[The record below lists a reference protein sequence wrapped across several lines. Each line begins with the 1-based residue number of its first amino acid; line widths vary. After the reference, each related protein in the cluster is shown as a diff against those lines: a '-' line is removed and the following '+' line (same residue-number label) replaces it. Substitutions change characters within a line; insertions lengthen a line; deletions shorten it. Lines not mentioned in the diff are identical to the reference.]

1 MPSPSSPYHRVF
13 MFQSAGRRFSFPS
26 WISGALLPGAIILAA
41 AGIAGGALSIAPAEA
56 AGVQLA
62 PHRAVYS
69 MKLGSLRSG
78 SSTVDARGAMYVEWS
93 EACDGWTVTQR
104 VKLALT
110 TAQGDDIETDSNYSS
125 WEAKDGRSY
134 RFTVRNMR
142 DGRLSEELRG
152 EANLAA
158 NAGTGEALFTT
169 PVGTRFALPK
179 AAVFPTEHTV
189 QLIEAALGGAN
200 HLSRVIFDGA
210 SLDGPLEVNAVIGG
224 PIKSPTKVAADIGAE
239 LTGGQSWRVRLAFF
253 PLNSQSP
260 EPDYEVGVRLFENGV
275 ADNFLLDYGDFS
287 VSANLE
293 KIEALPRPRC

>member
-1 MPSPSSPYHRVF
+1 
-13 MFQSAGRRFSFPS
+13 MFQSAGRRFSLSS
-26 WISGALLPGAIILAA
+26 WLSSCMSGALLPGAIVLAA
-41 AGIAGGALSIAPAEA
+41 FGIAGGALSVPAEA
-56 AGVQLA
+56 AGVQLV

-110 TAQGDDIETDSNYSS
+110 TAQGDDLETDSNYSS

-142 DGRLSEELRG
+142 DGRLAEELRG
-152 EANLAA
+152 AANLAA
-158 NAGTGEALFTT
+158 NAGAGEALFTT

-189 QLIEAALGGAN
+189 QLIAAAQGGEN

-210 SLDGPLEVNAVIGG
+210 SLDGPLEVNAIIGA
-224 PIKSPTKVAADIGAE
+224 PIKAPANVAADAGAE
-239 LTGGQSWRVRLAFF
+239 LTSGPSWRVRLAFF
-253 PLNSQSP
+253 PLSSQSP

-287 VSANLE
+287 VAANLE

>member
-1 MPSPSSPYHRVF
+1 MP
-13 MFQSAGRRFSFPS
+13 G
-26 WISGALLPGAIILAA
+26 LLVLAA
-41 AGIAGGALSIAPAEA
+41 FGIAGGALSLPAEA
-56 AGVQLA
+56 AGVQLV

-110 TAQGDDIETDSNYSS
+110 TAQGDDLETDSNYSS

-142 DGRLSEELRG
+142 DGRLAEELRG

-158 NAGTGEALFTT
+158 NAGAGEALFTT
-169 PVGTRFALPK
+169 PVGARFALPK

-189 QLIEAALGGAN
+189 QLIAAAQGGEN

-210 SLDGPLEVNAVIGG
+210 SLDGPLEVNAIIGA
-224 PIKSPTKVAADIGAE
+224 PIKAPAAVAADAGAE
-239 LTGGQSWRVRLAFF
+239 LTSGPSWRVRLAFF
-253 PLNSQSP
+253 PLSSQSP

-287 VSANLE
+287 VAASLE

>member
-1 MPSPSSPYHRVF
+1 M
-13 MFQSAGRRFSFPS
+13 
-26 WISGALLPGAIILAA
+26 SGALLPGAIVLAA
-41 AGIAGGALSIAPAEA
+41 FGIAGGALSVPAEA
-56 AGVQLA
+56 AGVQLV

-110 TAQGDDIETDSNYSS
+110 TAQGDDLETDSNYSS

-142 DGRLSEELRG
+142 DGRLAEELRG
-152 EANLAA
+152 AANLAA
-158 NAGTGEALFTT
+158 NAGAGEALFTT

-189 QLIEAALGGAN
+189 QLIAAAQGGEN

-210 SLDGPLEVNAVIGG
+210 SLDGPLEVNAIIGA
-224 PIKSPTKVAADIGAE
+224 PIKAPANVAADAGAE
-239 LTGGQSWRVRLAFF
+239 LTSGPSWRVRLAFF
-253 PLNSQSP
+253 PLSSQSP

-287 VSANLE
+287 VAANLE

>member
-1 MPSPSSPYHRVF
+1 
-13 MFQSAGRRFSFPS
+13 MFQFAGRRFSSPS
-26 WISGALLPGAIILAA
+26 SPSLRFWGALLPVAIVLA
-41 AGIAGGALSIAPAEA
+41 GVGVAGGFLSSLPAEA
-56 AGVQLA
+56 AGVQLV
-62 PHRAVYS
+62 PHRAIYG

-93 EACDGWTVTQR
+93 ESCDGWTVTQR

-110 TAQGDDIETDSNYSS
+110 TAQGDDMETDSNYSS
-125 WEAKDGRSY
+125 WESKDGRSY
-134 RFTVRNMR
+134 RFTVRNLR
-142 DGRLSEELRG
+142 DGRLTEELRG

-158 NAGTGEALFTT
+158 NAGAGEAVFTT

-179 AAVFPTEHTV
+179 AAVFPTEHTL
-189 QLIEAALGGAN
+189 QLIEAAQGGAN

-210 SLDGPLEVNAVIGG
+210 SLDGPLEVNAVIGA
-224 PIKSPTKVAADIGAE
+224 PIKAPPPAADAAAE
-239 LTGGQSWRVRLAFF
+239 LTSGQSWRVRLAFF
-253 PLNSQSP
+253 PLSSQSP

-287 VSANLE
+287 VAASLE

>member
-1 MPSPSSPYHRVF
+1 
-13 MFQSAGRRFSFPS
+13 MFQFAGRRFSPPS
-26 WISGALLPGAIILAA
+26 WLRSGISGALLPAAIAVAA
-41 AGIAGGALSIAPAEA
+41 LGVAGGALSALPAEA
-56 AGVQLA
+56 ASVQLA

-93 EACDGWTVTQR
+93 ESCDGWTVTQR
-104 VKLALT
+104 VRLALT
-110 TAQGDDIETDSNYSS
+110 TAQGDDLETDSNYSS

-134 RFTVRNMR
+134 RFTVRNLR

-152 EANLAA
+152 EASLAA
-158 NAGTGEALFTT
+158 NAGAGEAIFTT

-179 AAVFPTEHTV
+179 SAVFPTEHTV
-189 QLIEAALGGAN
+189 QLIEAARSGSN

-210 SLDGPLEVNAVIGG
+210 SLDGPLEVNAVIGARVTAAAKVEADADAQLTSG
-224 PIKSPTKVAADIGAE
+224 P
-239 LTGGQSWRVRLAFF
+239 SWRVRLAFF
-253 PLNSQSP
+253 PLSSTSP
-260 EPDYEVGVRLFENGV
+260 EPDYEVGVRLFDNGV

-287 VSANLE
+287 VAASLE